1 MEEVIQSKLII
12 KDKISLSGFILTTV
26 TVLAGSLAS
35 VRILRSEEGRQ
46 LRARHEPMCTIPA
59 LPCSIPEWL
68 WRPCPLT
75 IIPVHL
81 GDPALCSAL
90 SNVLLQR
97 YGHSVRAIKLPT
109 VLRGQEKFMLA
120 HTPHYFQ

>member
-1 MEEVIQSKLII
+1 MEQVIQSKLII

-75 IIPVHL
+75 SSLSTWVTP
-81 GDPALCSAL
+81 PSAL
-90 SNVLLQR
+90 PCPTCSSSATVTLYGQSNYPPYCGAR
-97 YGHSVRAIKLPT
+97 RSS
-109 VLRGQEKFMLA
+109 
-120 HTPHYFQ
+120 

>member
-1 MEEVIQSKLII
+1 MEQVIQSKLII
-12 KDKISLSGFILTTV
+12 KDKISLSGFILATV

-35 VRILRSEEGRQ
+35 VRILSSEEGPA
-46 LRARHEPMCTIPA
+46 RAHVHYPRSA
-59 LPCSIPEWL
+59 LFNTGVAVEAMP
-68 WRPCPLT
+68 T
-75 IIPVHL
+75 HIIPVHL

>member
-1 MEEVIQSKLII
+1 MHYPRSAL
-12 KDKISLSGFILTTV
+12 FN
-26 TVLAGSLAS
+26 AGVA
-35 VRILRSEEGRQ
+35 VE
-46 LRARHEPMCTIPA
+46 ATPTH
-59 LPCSIPEWL
+59 
-68 WRPCPLT
+68 

-120 HTPHYFQ
+120 HMPQYFQ

>member
-1 MEEVIQSKLII
+1 MEQVIQSKLII

-26 TVLAGSLAS
+26 TVLAGSLVS

-68 WRPCPLT
+68 WRPCPLPT
-75 IIPVHL
+75 HIIPVHL

-109 VLRGQEKFMLA
+109 VLRGQEKFILA
-120 HTPHYFQ
+120 PQYFQ